1 MTSSSIRSIRK
12 FNFSVKLSNPSYEIG
27 NLATLTSIEC
37 VRVTYADSKYPFRK
51 GNSTYL
57 MLVEGR
63 NFPEESSSKFHR
75 NSLHHFIPFHPKIRT
90 TIVFGTGNTVYRI
103 RSKCIKIYAIK
114 CAYFFLKFIVYVR
127 S

>member
-12 FNFSVKLSNPSYEIG
+12 FNFSVKLSNPSYEMR

-51 GNSTYL
+51 GNSTCL
-57 MLVEGR
+57 MLAEGR
-63 NFPEESSSKFHR
+63 NFPEESSSKFRR
-75 NSLHHFIPFHPKIRT
+75 NSLHHFIAFHPKIRT
-90 TIVFGTGNTVYRI
+90 TIVFSTGNTVYPI
-103 RSKCIKIYAIK
+103 RSKCIKIYAIR
-114 CAYFFLKFIVYVR
+114 CAYFEVKVYVK